1 MFSTNDLL
9 PPPVKMLSCLQ
20 PRSPLANKW
29 FLYAKNFKGCL
40 FLLAACHL
48 ASCLQARFQATYSP
62 VVNAPVQWTISHPYF
77 VSLLSPSH
85 RESLGPGI
93 CCLTFQAPS
102 PPWEK
107 SRANKSW
114 TKVGHPRGRMILHWK
129 GGIGKSDSDFPA
141 LDGEAS
147 RPGGV
152 SSSHRALHGTAMVSE
167 GPTVMETKKDREG
180 GFSNRAHTAAGSTH
194 RRRAAGKQTDPG
206 VLISAGKSRRDG
218 VTWVDLERQRPY
230 PHSTL

>member
-1 MFSTNDLL
+1 MQKILKGAFS
-9 PPPVKMLSCLQ
+9 SWQ
-20 PRSPLANKW
+20 LATW
-29 FLYAKNFKGCL
+29 QA
-40 FLLAACHL
+40 
-48 ASCLQARFQATYSP
+48 LQAWFQATYSP

-77 VSLLSPSH
+77 VNLLSPSH

-93 CCLTFQAPS
+93 CSLTFQAPS

-114 TKVGHPRGRMILHWK
+114 TKVGHPRRGEGGMILHWK

-152 SSSHRALHGTAMVSE
+152 SSSHRALHRTAMVSE
-167 GPTVMETKKDREG
+167 GPTVMETKTDREG
-180 GFSNRAHTAAGSTH
+180 GFSYRARTAAGITH
-194 RRRAAGKQTDPG
+194 RRGGGWQADWSWSSHQCWQIKEGWGNLD
-206 VLISAGKSRRDG
+206 
-218 VTWVDLERQRPY
+218 
-230 PHSTL
+230 